1 MNSIEN
7 SQYGQIQIRRC
18 DIGRYISGDINL
30 KLWFGI
36 QSSDAA
42 DRFGVTG
49 HQPEELY
56 YNFDEESLPE
66 IYQELSNIKDNLGSN
81 LILLHEFFKENDS
94 YSDEKVAEY
103 LNVEPNDIQNILKD
117 YADYELGL
125 KIADA
130 VQSTGQ
136 CEFTAEL

>member
-1 MNSIEN
+1 M
-7 SQYGQIQIRRC
+7 
-18 DIGRYISGDINL
+18 GRYIVGDIDH
-30 KLWFGI
+30 KLWFSV

-56 YNFDEESLPE
+56 YHFDIESLPE
-66 IYQELSNIKDNLGSN
+66 IYQELSNIARSLGSN
-81 LILLHEFFKENDS
+81 LVLLHKFFSDNAT

-103 LNVEPNDIQNILKD
+103 LNVELDVAKNLLKD
-117 YADYELGL
+117 YADFELGL
-125 KIADA
+125 KIAEA
-130 VQSTGQ
+130 VRTTGQ

>member
-1 MNSIEN
+1 MGRWCSGSI
-7 SQYGQIQIRRC
+7 
-18 DIGRYISGDINL
+18 DH
-30 KLWFGI
+30 KFWVGI

-56 YNFDEESLPE
+56 YYFDEDSLPG
-66 IYQELSNIKDNLGSN
+66 IKQELKNIEDKLGNNLVLMN
-81 LILLHEFFKENDS
+81 KFFEENTS
-94 YSDEKVAEY
+94 YTDEKLAEY
-103 LNVEPNDIQNILKD
+103 LNVDEKEAKNLLSE
-117 YADYELGL
+117 YADYDLGL

-130 VQSTGQ
+130 VETDGQ

>member
-1 MNSIEN
+1 M
-7 SQYGQIQIRRC
+7 
-18 DIGRYISGDINL
+18 GRYINGDINL

-42 DRFGVTG
+42 DRFGVIG

-56 YNFDEESLPE
+56 YYFSEEDLPSILE
-66 IYQELSNIKDNLGSN
+66 ELKSIEEFLGNNLVKM
-81 LILLHEFFKENDS
+81 HKFFEECTT
-94 YSDEKVAEY
+94 YTDEKLAKFLDVDLGVTER
-103 LNVEPNDIQNILKD
+103 LLKE

-125 KIADA
+125 KILKA
-130 VQSTGQ
+130 VQTDGQ

>member
-1 MNSIEN
+1 MGRWCSGSI
-7 SQYGQIQIRRC
+7 
-18 DIGRYISGDINL
+18 DH
-30 KLWFGI
+30 KFWVGI

-56 YNFDEESLPE
+56 YQFGEEDLPG
-66 IYQELSNIKDNLGSN
+66 IYEELSNIATNLGSN
-81 LILLHEFFKENDS
+81 LILLHKFFEENDS

-103 LNVEPNDIQNILKD
+103 LNVEPGGIQNILKD
-117 YADYELGL
+117 YADFELGL
-125 KIADA
+125 KIAES
-130 VQSTGQ
+130 VQTYGL

>member
-1 MNSIEN
+1 MGRWCSGSI
-7 SQYGQIQIRRC
+7 
-18 DIGRYISGDINL
+18 DH
-30 KLWFGI
+30 KFWVGI

-42 DRFGVTG
+42 DRFGVVG

-56 YNFDEESLPE
+56 YQFGEDDLPG
-66 IYQELSNIKDNLGSN
+66 IYEELSNIKDNLGSN

-94 YSDEKVAEY
+94 YSDEKVSKY
-103 LNVEPNDIQNILKD
+103 LNVEQDVVQKLVKD

-125 KIADA
+125 KIAEA
-130 VQSTGQ
+130 VRTTGQ

>member
-1 MNSIEN
+1 M
-7 SQYGQIQIRRC
+7 
-18 DIGRYISGDINL
+18 GRYYLG
-30 KLWFGI
+30 GI
-36 QSSDAA
+36 EGKFWPTVQNSDAA

-49 HQPEELY
+49 HQPQELY
-56 YNFDEESLPE
+56 YHFDEESLPE
-66 IYQELSNIKDNLGSN
+66 IYQELSNIATNLGSN
-81 LILLHEFFKENDS
+81 LILLHKFFEENDS

-103 LNVEPNDIQNILKD
+103 LNVEQDVVQKILKD

-130 VQSTGQ
+130 VETTGQ